1 MGLTTNSLRS
11 GSECISRRCVVRSRR
26 SCGGVARRVFG
37 LFGSLFGV
45 FGLLIFTTAV
55 SVSAQAQGRDALSL
69 VTFLERPLVDQKDNE
84 VTGVLIEVIRELM
97 RRSGVDFTLNLAPPK
112 RALVIARTSTKH
124 CVFPIERSQEREVF
138 FQWITPI
145 LISRHGLYS
154 NPDRDIPLV
163 TLSDARPYTLGSYLG
178 SGVGEYL
185 ESFGFN
191 VDYAS
196 RNDLNAG
203 KLSKKRIDLWVSDT
217 ISAKYIAKED
227 HFELKK
233 PELIFLTTV
242 RAMGCNLDVDR
253 RLLDTLQDVLTGMYK
268 DKTVAKIYEQFDRN
282 P

>member
-1 MGLTTNSLRS
+1 MGLITHRRNRLAQRS
-11 GSECISRRCVVRSRR
+11 PGRISCRKAIYSF
-26 SCGGVARRVFG
+26 CGGLAVMFA
-37 LFGSLFGV
+37 SLS
-45 FGLLIFTTAV
+45 L
-55 SVSAQAQGRDALSL
+55 QAKESLSL
-69 VTFLERPLVDQKDNE
+69 VTFLERPLVDQQGTDIH
-84 VTGVLIEVIRELM
+84 GVLIDVVKELM
-97 RRSGVDFTLNLAPPK
+97 RRSGIDYTLNLAPPK
-112 RALVIARTSTKH
+112 RALVIARTSPKH

-154 NPDRDIPLV
+154 HPDRDIPLM

-203 KLSKKRIDLWVSDT
+203 KLAKKRIDLWASDT
-217 ISAKYIAKED
+217 ISAKYLAKED
-227 HFELKK
+227 RFNLKA
-233 PELIFLTTV
+233 PELVFFTTV
-242 RAMGCNLDVDR
+242 RAMGCNLDVDHR
-253 RLLDTLQDVLTGMYK
+253 MVDTIQDVLFGMYK
-268 DKTVAKIYEQFDRN
+268 DKTIAKIYEQFDQS

>member
-1 MGLTTNSLRS
+1 MGLITQCSNNIVLCSLNRNSYRKAIRS
-11 GSECISRRCVVRSRR
+11 VVYCFAVMLAS
-26 SCGGVARRVFG
+26 F
-37 LFGSLFGV
+37 SL
-45 FGLLIFTTAV
+45 
-55 SVSAQAQGRDALSL
+55 QAKESLSL
-69 VTFLERPLVDQKDNE
+69 VTFLERPLVDQKNTDVE
-84 VTGVLIEVIRELM
+84 GVLIDVVKELM
-97 RRSGVDFTLNLAPPK
+97 RRSGIDYTLNLAPPK
-112 RALVIARTSTKH
+112 RALVIARTSPKH

-154 NPDRDIPLV
+154 HPDRDIPLM

-203 KLSKKRIDLWVSDT
+203 KLAKKRIDLWASDT
-217 ISAKYIAKED
+217 ISAKYLAKED
-227 HFELKK
+227 RFDLKA
-233 PELIFLTTV
+233 PELVFLTTV
-242 RAMGCNLDVDR
+242 RAMGCNLDIDR
-253 RLLDTLQDVLTGMYK
+253 RMVDTMQDVLFGMYK
-268 DKTVAKIYEQFDRN
+268 DKTIAKIYEQFDQS